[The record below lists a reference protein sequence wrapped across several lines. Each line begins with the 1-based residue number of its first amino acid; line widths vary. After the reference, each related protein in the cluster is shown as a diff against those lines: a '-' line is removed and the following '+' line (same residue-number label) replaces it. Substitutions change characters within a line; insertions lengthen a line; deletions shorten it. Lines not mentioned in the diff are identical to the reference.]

1 MYIKRIKINNFR
13 GIKELNKEFDNRLI
27 CLIGNSDSTKTTIL
41 DAIELCLYPYW
52 TIQITDTDFY
62 NCNIDENI
70 VIQLTIGDIPERL
83 LTEEKYGLYIRK
95 DVDESQD
102 DEPTD
107 SDDKFITI
115 ELRINEMFECKWSV
129 INNRSD
135 GKPISHKDRAEFNV
149 ARIGENINKDF
160 KIGKNSILKHYI
172 DDINFMDSFLIDTI
186 RDIKEIKITDS
197 KVKESLKTMESVIE
211 SYSVKLNDEL
221 KINIELKNS
230 DIGLSNLNLC
240 DGIIPIHSKGTGTKR
255 LVSSILNINKLEN
268 SACILIDEIEYG
280 LEPHKLSELLYK
292 LKKNS
297 KTNGQVIMTT
307 HSPITIA
314 ELEYNNLILCKS
326 KAGITNCTSF
336 DKTIQPLLRSNSFAF
351 ITNKII
357 IVEGATENG
366 LLRTLNKKWSDYGES
381 LSMYN
386 SLVMD
391 GKGGTQACN
400 HAKKLNDMGYKVCVL
415 IDSDDGVALKKAEEI
430 ERIGIKV
437 FKWEDGNSTEKQIL
451 KDLPK
456 ESLNDIINMMIE
468 LKKDERAVKNYIND
482 EFGIET
488 INIEDLSDFTVDE
501 IKEKLVKIL
510 TFKNSEGKDRFKS
523 INYGIALG
531 EIIEQNYDKLE
542 SNTIK
547 NVINNL
553 KEWYKEDE

>member
-1 MYIKRIKINNFR
+1 MYVKRLKINNFR
-13 GIKELNKEFDNRLI
+13 GIKKLDKEFNERLI

-41 DAIELCLYPYW
+41 DAIEYCLYPYW
-52 TIQITDTDFY
+52 TIPITDTDFY
-62 NCNIDENI
+62 NCNIEENI
-70 VIQLTIGDIPERL
+70 VIQLTIGDIPEKL
-83 LTEEKYGLYIRK
+83 LTEEKYGLYIRR
-95 DVDESQD
+95 DVGENED

-107 SDDKFITI
+107 LDDKYITL

-160 KIGKNSILKHYI
+160 RIGKNSILKQYMNDI
-172 DDINFMDSFLIDTI
+172 DFIDSFLIGI
-186 RDIKEIKITDS
+186 MRDIKEIKITDS
-197 KVKESLKTMESVIE
+197 KVKESLNTMKSVIE

-240 DGIIPIHSKGTGTKR
+240 DGIIPIRSKGTGTKR

-280 LEPHKLSELLYK
+280 LEPHKLAELLYK
-292 LKKNS
+292 LKETS

-326 KAGITNCTSF
+326 KNGITNCTNF
-336 DKTIQPLLRSNSFAF
+336 DKTLQPLLRSNSFAF

-357 IVEGATENG
+357 VVEGATENG

-400 HAKKLNDMGYKVCVL
+400 HAEKLYDMGYKVCVL
-415 IDSDDGVALKKAEEI
+415 IDSDEKEALKKAEEI
-430 ERIGIKV
+430 ERKGIKV

-456 ESLNDIINMMIE
+456 ESLNDIINMMVE

-482 EFGIET
+482 EFKIKT
-488 INIEDLSDFTVDE
+488 INIEDLSDFSVDE
-501 IKEKLVKIL
+501 IKKKLVKIL
-510 TFKNSEGKDRFKS
+510 TFKNSKEKNRFKT

-531 EIIEQNYDKLE
+531 KIIEQNYDKLE
-542 SNTIK
+542 TDTIK
-547 NVINNL
+547 NVINDL
-553 KEWYKEDE
+553 KEWYKVDE

>member
-41 DAIELCLYPYW
+41 DAIEFCLYPNW
-52 TIQITDTDFY
+52 TLQITDTDFY
-62 NCNIDENI
+62 NCNIDDNI
-70 VIQLTIGDIPERL
+70 IIQLTIGDVPETM

-95 DVDESQD
+95 DVDENQD

-107 SDDKFITI
+107 EDDKFITI
-115 ELRINEMFECKWSV
+115 ELRINEMFECKWNV
-129 INNRSD
+129 INNRSE
-135 GKPISHKDRAEFNV
+135 GKPISHKDRAKFNV

-160 KIGKNSILKHYI
+160 RIGKNSILKQYM
-172 DDINFMDSFLIDTI
+172 DDENIMESFLIELM
-186 RDIKEIKITDS
+186 RDIKEIKITDP
-197 KVKESLKTMESVIE
+197 KVKESLKTMKSVIE
-211 SYSVKLNDEL
+211 DYSVKLNDEL
-221 KINIELKNS
+221 KINIELRNS

-240 DGIIPIHSKGTGTKR
+240 DGTIPIHSKGTGTKR
-255 LVSSILNINKLEN
+255 LVSSILNINKLEK

-292 LKKNS
+292 LMTTS
-297 KTNGQVIMTT
+297 KTCGQVIMTT

-326 KAGITNCTSF
+326 KDGVTSCTSF
-336 DKTIQPLLRSNSFAF
+336 DESIQPLLRSNSFAF

-357 IVEGATENG
+357 VVEGATENG
-366 LLRTLNKKWSDYGES
+366 ILKTLNKKWSDYGES

-400 HAKKLNDMGYKVCVL
+400 HAKKLQSMGYKVCVL
-415 IDSDDGVALKKAEEI
+415 IDSDDEEALKKAKEI
-430 ERIGIKV
+430 EKVGIKV

-456 ESLNDIINMMIE
+456 GSLTDIINMMIE
-468 LKKDERAVKNYIND
+468 LKKDERAVKSYIND
-482 EFGIET
+482 EFKIET
-488 INIEDLSDFTVDE
+488 IKFEDLSNFTIDE

-523 INYGIALG
+523 INYGLALG
-531 EIIEQNYDKLE
+531 KVIEKNYDKLE
-542 SNTIK
+542 TDTIK
-547 NVINNL
+547 NVINDL